1 MEAKHLS
8 IPSNLKLGLFHLGS
22 GMADVLTTGVW
33 NRIMI
38 SDLGFQATPI
48 GLLVSLR
55 YFLAPL
61 SVWAGR
67 MSDQT
72 ALGGYRRMF
81 WIGLGRLMMGISMLV
96 MGFITAQLVAGASA
110 SVLVWVG
117 LTLALGLFSLGN
129 AFSGSTFLALIYD
142 RTPEHQRGRA
152 VGIVWTFLLTGFA
165 VGGAFFGILLPSD
178 PSVLSANE
186 FGYSAQTLLTLFV
199 VSSVL
204 ISGLWVFSMW
214 GAERRNSAFNVSEYG
229 EHATSFRQDMQAVL
243 NNHPTRMFMG
253 YLILS
258 MLFAFSQDL
267 ILEPFAADVLNMS
280 ASVTSRFSAYW
291 GTTAIIGS
299 LLCIVLSRRWSRFN
313 NTLMSKYGIY
323 ILVIAFGVFAYSALA
338 YTDTYIMLGLL
349 ALGVGLGMWN
359 IGTLGLMMEMSP
371 DGRAGTYLGFWTL
384 VVTLA
389 RGVGVSGGGIL
400 RDLVLGVSADLA
412 IAYGVVFAVG
422 AVGLIA
428 SYLFLMQTDARAF
441 RIEASQLDTA
451 QMIGAGL
458 D

>member
-1 MEAKHLS
+1 MESKHLS
-8 IPSNLKLGLFHLGS
+8 MPSNLKLGLFHLGS

-67 MSDQT
+67 MSDRT

-81 WIGLGRLMMGISMLV
+81 WIGLGRLMMGISMLLV
-96 MGFITAQLVAGASA
+96 GFITAQLVGGMPS
-110 SVLVWVG
+110 SVLVWFG
-117 LTLALGLFSLGN
+117 LTVALGLFSLGN

-178 PSVLSANE
+178 SSVLSVNE
-186 FGYSAQTLLTLFV
+186 FGYSAQTLLTLFT
-199 VSSVL
+199 VSSVV
-204 ISGLWVFSMW
+204 ISLLWILSMW
-214 GAERRNSAFNVSEYG
+214 GAERRHVAFTPLESS
-229 EHATSFRQDMQAVL
+229 EHATSFREDMQAVL

-253 YLILS
+253 YLVLS

-299 LLCIVLSRRWSRFN
+299 LISIVLTRRWNRFN
-313 NTLMSKYGIY
+313 NTLMSKYGVAV
-323 ILVIAFGVFAYSALA
+323 LVIAFGLFAYSAIA
-338 YTDTYIMLGLL
+338 YTDAYMMLGLL
-349 ALGVGLGMWN
+349 ALGIGLGMWN

-371 DGRAGTYLGFWTL
+371 NGRAGTYLGFWTL

-400 RDLVLGVSADLA
+400 RDLVLGVTADLA
-412 IAYGVVFAVG
+412 IAYGMVFIVG
-422 AVGLIA
+422 AVGLVA
-428 SYLFLMQTDARAF
+428 SYVFLRQTDTRAF
-441 RIEASQLDTA
+441 RVQASQIDTA

>member
-1 MEAKHLS
+1 MESKHLS
-8 IPSNLKLGLFHLGS
+8 MPSNLKLGLFHLGS

-67 MSDQT
+67 MSDRT

-81 WIGLGRLMMGISMLV
+81 WIGLGRLMMGISMLLV
-96 MGFITAQLVAGASA
+96 GFITAQLVGGMPS
-110 SVLVWVG
+110 SVLVWFG
-117 LTLALGLFSLGN
+117 LTVALGLFSLGN

-178 PSVLSANE
+178 SSVLSVNE
-186 FGYSAQTLLTLFV
+186 FGYSAQTLLTLFT
-199 VSSVL
+199 VSSVV
-204 ISGLWVFSMW
+204 ISLLWILSMW
-214 GAERRNSAFNVSEYG
+214 GAERRHVAFTPLESS
-229 EHATSFRQDMQAVL
+229 EHATSFREDMQAVL

-299 LLCIVLSRRWSRFN
+299 LISIVRTRRWNRFN
-313 NTLMSKYGIY
+313 NTLMSKYGVAV
-323 ILVIAFGVFAYSALA
+323 LVIAFGLFAYSAIA
-338 YTDTYIMLGLL
+338 YTDAYMMLGLL
-349 ALGVGLGMWN
+349 ALGIGLGMWN

-371 DGRAGTYLGFWTL
+371 NGRAGTYLGFWTL

-400 RDLVLGVSADLA
+400 RDLVLGVTADLA
-412 IAYGVVFAVG
+412 IAYGMVFIVG
-422 AVGLIA
+422 AVGLVA
-428 SYLFLMQTDARAF
+428 SYVFLRQTDTRAF
-441 RIEASQLDTA
+441 RVQASQIDTA

>member
-1 MEAKHLS
+1 MESKHLS
-8 IPSNLKLGLFHLGS
+8 MPSNLKLGLFHLGS

-67 MSDQT
+67 MSDRT

-81 WIGLGRLMMGISMLV
+81 WIGLGRLMMGISMLLV
-96 MGFITAQLVAGASA
+96 GFITAQLVGGMPS
-110 SVLVWVG
+110 SVLVWFG
-117 LTLALGLFSLGN
+117 LTVALGLFSLGN

-178 PSVLSANE
+178 SSVLSVNE
-186 FGYSAQTLLTLFV
+186 FGYSAQTLLTLFT
-199 VSSVL
+199 VSSVV
-204 ISGLWVFSMW
+204 ISLLWILSMW
-214 GAERRNSAFNVSEYG
+214 GAERRHVAFTPLESS
-229 EHATSFRQDMQAVL
+229 EHATSFREDMQAVL

-299 LLCIVLSRRWSRFN
+299 LISIVLTRRWNRFN
-313 NTLMSKYGIY
+313 NTLMSKYGVAV
-323 ILVIAFGVFAYSALA
+323 LVIAFGLFAYSAIA
-338 YTDTYIMLGLL
+338 YTDAYMMLGLL
-349 ALGVGLGMWN
+349 ALGIGLGMWN

-371 DGRAGTYLGFWTL
+371 NGRAGTYLGFWTL

-400 RDLVLGVSADLA
+400 RDLVLGVTADLA
-412 IAYGVVFAVG
+412 IAYGMVFIVG
-422 AVGLIA
+422 AVGLVA
-428 SYLFLMQTDARAF
+428 SYVFLRQTDTRAF
-441 RIEASQLDTA
+441 RVQASQIDTA